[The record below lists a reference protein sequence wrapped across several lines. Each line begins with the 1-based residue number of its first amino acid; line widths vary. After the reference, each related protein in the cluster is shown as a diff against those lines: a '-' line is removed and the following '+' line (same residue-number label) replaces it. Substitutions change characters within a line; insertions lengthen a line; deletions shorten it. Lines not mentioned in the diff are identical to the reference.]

1 MKKGQM
7 RKGMGLLLAGALV
20 LLLAGGQVF
29 AGEMK
34 GHGNGKS
41 MFGQMMKERQQMM
54 TDMMGMMK
62 EMMGIL
68 RNLNHKPSAAER
80 ERLGEMMQH
89 MDEMMARHEEM
100 HEMMRKR
107 MKEMHGEHKMM
118 KKNGHDMMDM

>member
-20 LLLAGGQVF
+20 LMLAGGQVL

-34 GHGNGKS
+34 GHDKGKS

-80 ERLGEMMQH
+80 ERLGEMM
-89 MDEMMARHEEM
+89 
-100 HEMMRKR
+100 RKR
-107 MKEMHGEHKMM
+107 MKEMHGERKMM